1 MSRYW
6 NSRVQSLTPY
16 VPGEQ
21 PRDRK
26 FIKLNTNE
34 NPYPPS
40 PAVIRAIKDAAGE
53 GLRLYP
59 DPGCGELRRA
69 IAERYGVNPEQVFVG
84 NGSDEVLAFV
94 FAALF
99 SPAPKDGAD
108 PGVPAPLP
116 ILFPDITYSFY
127 PVYAKLWDLP
137 FRTLPLG
144 DDFSIDIEA
153 YRKPCGGVIFPNP
166 NAPTGLALSLEE
178 TLSLAEYQEKQGRV
192 VVVDEAYAAF
202 GEGLSLVP
210 HIGAHPNL
218 LTVHTFSKWSA
229 LAGLRAGYAI
239 GNGDLIEG
247 LNRVRDSFNSYTLDR
262 LAQAGAAAAIR
273 DIPYYAGTRRRI
285 IATRERVAGALL
297 NLGYRVIPS
306 SANFLFIR
314 SPVKG
319 GTELFAALR
328 ERGILARH
336 FNQGRIADFLRVSI
350 GTDEEMDLFLEAL
363 RGIEGS
369 KGGG

>member
-1 MSRYW
+1 MSGYW
-6 NSRVQSLTPY
+6 SSRVRSLSPY

-40 PAVIRAIKDAAGE
+40 PAVIRAIREAAGE

-59 DPGCGELRRA
+59 DPGSGDLRRA
-69 IAERYGVNPEQVFVG
+69 IAEKYGVEPEQVFVG

-94 FAALF
+94 FAAFF
-99 SPAPKDGAD
+99 SPAHEEGS
-108 PGVPAPLP
+108 GVPAPLP

-144 DDFSIDIEA
+144 DDFSINIEA
-153 YRKPCGGVIFPNP
+153 YRQPCGGVIFPNP
-166 NAPTGLALSLEE
+166 NAPTGLALSPEE
-178 TLSLAEYQEKQGRV
+178 TLSLAEYQKKQGRV
-192 VVVDEAYAAF
+192 VVVDEAYEPF
-202 GEGLSLVP
+202 GEGLSAVP
-210 HIGAHPNL
+210 HTGAYPNL
-218 LTVHTFSKWSA
+218 LTVHTFSKWGA
-229 LAGLRAGYAI
+229 LAGLRVGYAI

-273 DIPYYAGTRRRI
+273 DISYYAGTRRRI
-285 IATRERVAGALL
+285 IATRERVSGVLL
-297 NLGYRVIPS
+297 SLGYRVIPS

-314 SPVKG
+314 SPAKKG
-319 GTELFAALR
+319 ADLFAALR
-328 ERGILARH
+328 ERGILTRH
-336 FNQGRIADFLRVSI
+336 FNRERTADYLRVSI

-363 RGIEGS
+363 REIEE
-369 KGGG
+369 KKDGG